1 MRRYFSPSGKRF
13 TSRWPGSCPSSF
25 ATFSASGWLAEPP
38 SMSMGERD
46 QLYGANK
53 SEGSVHSRYNSRST
67 RYFQMSLLGR
77 EGLDFRSWAKSL
89 RLAKQIILI
98 CIAGIVLALLG
109 LRILGTSTDT
119 YIAIAFYRSISG
131 DTLVPLI
138 YGIATVG
145 DLIWAPLV
153 FWLYVFRKDS
163 NEWTSSLILAVAMV
177 TAMSLTDVLKAAF
190 NLPRP
195 FQVPSLGI
203 VARGEIPTNPGFP
216 SGHTT
221 NAFTVA
227 TVIWSRYSAWRAP
240 FVLLAIATGVSM
252 IILGLHFPSDVIGG
266 AFLGIFCGTFV
277 LGLAKLRSSN

>member
-1 MRRYFSPSGKRF
+1 
-13 TSRWPGSCPSSF
+13 
-25 ATFSASGWLAEPP
+25 
-38 SMSMGERD
+38 
-46 QLYGANK
+46 
-53 SEGSVHSRYNSRST
+53 
-67 RYFQMSLLGR
+67 
-77 EGLDFRSWAKSL
+77 
-89 RLAKQIILI
+89 
-98 CIAGIVLALLG
+98 VLALLG

-119 YIAIAFYRSISG
+119 YIAISLYRSISG

-203 VARGEIPTNPGFP
+203 VARGEIPSNPGFP

-227 TVIWSRYSAWRAP
+227 TVIWSRYTAWRVP

-266 AFLGIFCGTFV
+266 ASLGIFSGTFA
-277 LGLAKLRSSN
+277 LGLAKLRSSK

>member
-1 MRRYFSPSGKRF
+1 
-13 TSRWPGSCPSSF
+13 
-25 ATFSASGWLAEPP
+25 
-38 SMSMGERD
+38 
-46 QLYGANK
+46 
-53 SEGSVHSRYNSRST
+53 
-67 RYFQMSLLGR
+67 MSLLGR
-77 EGLDFRSWAKSL
+77 AGLDLRSWAKSL
-89 RLAKQIILI
+89 RIAKQIILI

-119 YIAIAFYRSISG
+119 YIAIALYRSISS

-145 DLIWAPLV
+145 DLIWVPLV

-163 NEWTSSLILAVAMV
+163 NEWTGSLILAVAMV

>member
-1 MRRYFSPSGKRF
+1 
-13 TSRWPGSCPSSF
+13 
-25 ATFSASGWLAEPP
+25 
-38 SMSMGERD
+38 
-46 QLYGANK
+46 
-53 SEGSVHSRYNSRST
+53 
-67 RYFQMSLLGR
+67 MSLLGR
-77 EGLDFRSWAKSL
+77 AGLDLRSWAKSL
-89 RLAKQIILI
+89 RIAKQIILI
-98 CIAGIVLALLG
+98 CTVGFVLALLG

-119 YIAIAFYRSISG
+119 SIAISLYRSISG
-131 DTLVPLI
+131 DALVPLVFEV
-138 YGIATVG
+138 ATVG

-177 TAMSLTDVLKAAF
+177 TAMSLTDVLKATF

-227 TVIWSRYSAWRAP
+227 TVIWSRYTSWRVP
-240 FVLLAIATGVSM
+240 FVLLAMATGVSM
-252 IILGLHFPSDVIGG
+252 IVLGLHFPSDVIGG
-266 AFLGIFCGTFV
+266 AFLGIFCGTFA
-277 LGLAKLRSSN
+277 LGLAKLRSSK

>member
-1 MRRYFSPSGKRF
+1 
-13 TSRWPGSCPSSF
+13 
-25 ATFSASGWLAEPP
+25 
-38 SMSMGERD
+38 
-46 QLYGANK
+46 
-53 SEGSVHSRYNSRST
+53 
-67 RYFQMSLLGR
+67 MSLLGR
-77 EGLDFRSWAKSL
+77 AGLDLRSWAKSL
-89 RLAKQIILI
+89 RIAEQIILT
-98 CIAGIVLALLG
+98 CIAGIVIALLG

-119 YIAIAFYRSISG
+119 FIAISLYHSISG
-131 DTLVPLI
+131 DTLVPLVF
-138 YGIATVG
+138 GIATVG

-227 TVIWSRYSAWRAP
+227 TVIWSRYTAWRVP
-240 FVLLAIATGVSM
+240 FFLLAIATGVSM

-266 AFLGIFCGTFV
+266 AFLGIFCGTFA
-277 LGLAKLRSSN
+277 LGLAKLRSSK

>member
-1 MRRYFSPSGKRF
+1 MLL
-13 TSRWPGSCPSSF
+13 TSSLPDSWPSSF
-25 ATFSASGWLAEPP
+25 ATFSARGWLAEPP

-46 QLYGANK
+46 RPCGANK
-53 SEGSVHSRYNSRST
+53 SEGSSRSRYNNRST
-67 RYFQMSLLGR
+67 RSFQMSLLGR
-77 EGLDFRSWAKSL
+77 AGLDLRSWAKSL
-89 RLAKQIILI
+89 RLAKQIVLI
-98 CIAGIVLALLG
+98 CIAGFVLALLG

-119 YIAIAFYRSISG
+119 SIAISLYRSISD
-131 DTLVPLI
+131 DTLVPLVF
-138 YGIATVG
+138 GVATVG

-153 FWLYVFRKDS
+153 FWLYVFRRDN

-177 TAMSLTDVLKAAF
+177 TAMSLTDVLKSAF

-227 TVIWSRYSAWRAP
+227 TVMWSRYTAWRVP
-240 FVLLAIATGVSM
+240 FVLLAIATGISM

-266 AFLGIFCGTFV
+266 AFLGIFCGTFA
-277 LGLAKLRSSN
+277 LRLAKLRSSK

>member
-1 MRRYFSPSGKRF
+1 
-13 TSRWPGSCPSSF
+13 
-25 ATFSASGWLAEPP
+25 
-38 SMSMGERD
+38 
-46 QLYGANK
+46 
-53 SEGSVHSRYNSRST
+53 
-67 RYFQMSLLGR
+67 MSLLGWA
-77 EGLDFRSWAKSL
+77 GIDLRSWAKSL
-89 RLAKQIILI
+89 RIAKQIILI
-98 CIAGIVLALLG
+98 CAAGITLALLG
-109 LRILGTSTDT
+109 LRILGTSTDAF
-119 YIAIAFYRSISG
+119 IAIAFYHSIPS

-145 DLIWAPLV
+145 DLIWVPLV

-163 NEWTSSLILAVAMV
+163 NEWASSLTLAVAMV
-177 TAMSLTDVLKAAF
+177 TAMGLTDVLKAAF

-227 TVIWSRYSAWRAP
+227 TVIWSRYVAWRVP
-240 FVLLAIATGVSM
+240 FVLLAVATGVSM

-277 LGLAKLRSSN
+277 LGLAKLRSSK

>member
-1 MRRYFSPSGKRF
+1 
-13 TSRWPGSCPSSF
+13 
-25 ATFSASGWLAEPP
+25 
-38 SMSMGERD
+38 
-46 QLYGANK
+46 
-53 SEGSVHSRYNSRST
+53 
-67 RYFQMSLLGR
+67 MSLLGR
-77 EGLDFRSWAKSL
+77 AGLDLRSWAKSL
-89 RLAKQIILI
+89 RIAKQIFLI

-109 LRILGTSTDT
+109 LRILGTSTDS
-119 YIAIAFYRSISG
+119 YIATSLYHSISIE
-131 DTLVPLI
+131 TLVPLI
-138 YGIATVG
+138 FGIATVG
-145 DLIWAPLV
+145 DLIWVPLV

-163 NEWTSSLILAVAMV
+163 NEWASSLILAVAMV

-227 TVIWSRYSAWRAP
+227 TVIWSRYTAWRVP

-266 AFLGIFCGTFV
+266 AFLGIFSGTFA
-277 LGLAKLRSSN
+277 LGLAKLRSSK

>member
-1 MRRYFSPSGKRF
+1 
-13 TSRWPGSCPSSF
+13 
-25 ATFSASGWLAEPP
+25 
-38 SMSMGERD
+38 
-46 QLYGANK
+46 
-53 SEGSVHSRYNSRST
+53 
-67 RYFQMSLLGR
+67 MSLLGR
-77 EGLDFRSWAKSL
+77 AGLDLRSWAKSL
-89 RLAKQIILI
+89 RLAKQIVLI
-98 CIAGIVLALLG
+98 CIAGFVLALLG

-119 YIAIAFYRSISG
+119 SIAISLYRSISD
-131 DTLVPLI
+131 DTLVPLVF
-138 YGIATVG
+138 GVATVG

-153 FWLYVFRKDS
+153 FWLYVFRKDN

-177 TAMSLTDVLKAAF
+177 TAMSLTDVLKSAF

-227 TVIWSRYSAWRAP
+227 TVMWSRYTAWRVP
-240 FVLLAIATGVSM
+240 FVLLAIATGISM

-266 AFLGIFCGTFV
+266 AFFLIFFGTFALRLGEIRSGKGYCYFLILV
-277 LGLAKLRSSN
+277 LGTLSPSN

>member
-1 MRRYFSPSGKRF
+1 
-13 TSRWPGSCPSSF
+13 
-25 ATFSASGWLAEPP
+25 
-38 SMSMGERD
+38 
-46 QLYGANK
+46 
-53 SEGSVHSRYNSRST
+53 
-67 RYFQMSLLGR
+67 MSLLGR
-77 EGLDFRSWAKSL
+77 AGLDLRSWAKSL
-89 RLAKQIILI
+89 RIAKQIILI

-119 YIAIAFYRSISG
+119 YIAIALYRSISS

-145 DLIWAPLV
+145 DLIWVPLV

-163 NEWTSSLILAVAMV
+163 NEWTGSLILAVAMV

-203 VARGEIPTNPGFP
+203 VARGEIPSNPGFP

-227 TVIWSRYSAWRAP
+227 TVIWSRYTAWRVP

-266 AFLGIFCGTFV
+266 ASLGIFSGTFA
-277 LGLAKLRSSN
+277 LGLAKLRSSK